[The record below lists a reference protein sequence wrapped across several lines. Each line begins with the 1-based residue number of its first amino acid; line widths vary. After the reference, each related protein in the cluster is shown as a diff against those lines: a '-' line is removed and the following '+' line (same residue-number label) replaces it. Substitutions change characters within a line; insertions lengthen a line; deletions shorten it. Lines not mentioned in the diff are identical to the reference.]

1 MEAQESRFLQAFW
14 VILIQAKQGYA
25 LRNTGTKGYN
35 KYNSNIITICF
46 VFYAR
51 HCALIYSALAITH
64 DMILNDIF
72 PLL

>member
-1 MEAQESRFLQAFW
+1 M
-14 VILIQAKQGYA
+14 QAKQGCA

-35 KYNSNIITICF
+35 KYNGNIITIYC
-46 VFYAR
+46 VLYAR
-51 HCALIYSALAITH
+51 HCALIYSTLDVTH